1 MDLALE
7 QCTQTDLHQDVFA
20 FGNLMSEVLTAIA
33 KLATQDEI
41 AAEEFVGHKWFEYCE
56 QKRLEAQL
64 FSPINDQN

>member
-1 MDLALE
+1 MP
-7 QCTQTDLHQDVFA
+7 
-20 FGNLMSEVLTAIA
+20 EVLTAIA